1 MKRKAY
7 GRDAGLSLRM
17 LLTGSLLGLL
27 YVVFALALFYYL
39 NVGLAP
45 MLVIVIGLAVF
56 QYYTSDKLALA
67 ASGARVVTREQAP
80 DLHAV
85 VERLC
90 AMADLPKPRVAVVPT
105 DMPNAFATGRSPK
118 HAVVAVTEG
127 LWQRLNREELEA
139 VLAHELSHIANRDV
153 LVMTVASFF
162 AMLAAML
169 TRFGLYAGMFGGFG
183 GGGGRNNNN
192 NGGNQVPVWLI
203 VFAVSVVTYALSFI
217 LIRTISRYREYAAD
231 RGSALITGTPEH
243 LMSALQK
250 IAGTITQI
258 PQRDLR
264 EVAGMN
270 AFFIVPTNWRAKG
283 AELFMDHPPL
293 EKRLAALAEISR
305 QMGRPVA

>member
-7 GRDAGLSLRM
+7 GRDAGLSARM
-17 LLTGSLLGLL
+17 LLTTFMLGAL
-27 YVVFALALFYYL
+27 YVVFAVVLFNVL

-45 MLVIVIGLAVF
+45 MLLIVLGLAFF
-56 QYYTSDKLALA
+56 QYFTSDRLALA
-67 ASGARVVTREQAP
+67 ASGAKIVDREQAP
-80 DLHAV
+80 ELHEM

-90 AMADLPKPRVAVVPT
+90 AMSDLPKPRIAIVDT
-105 DMPNAFATGRSPK
+105 DVPNAFATGRNPK
-118 HAVVAVTEG
+118 HAAVAVTTG
-127 LWQRLNREELEA
+127 LWRRLEPREIEG

-153 LVMTVASFF
+153 LIMTVASFF

-169 TRFGLYAGMFGGFG
+169 TRFGLYAGMFGGG
-183 GGGGRNNNN
+183 YGNNRDNNNN
-192 NGGNQVPVWLI
+192 SVPIWLI
-203 VFAVSVVTYALSFI
+203 VMLVSMVVYVISWI

-231 RGSALITGTPEH
+231 RGSAIITGAPEY

-250 IAGTITQI
+250 ISSQMTTI

-270 AFFIVPTNWRAKG
+270 AFFIIPTTVKQAT

-293 EKRLAALAEISR
+293 EKRLARLADIARE
-305 QMGRPVA
+305 MGRPVA